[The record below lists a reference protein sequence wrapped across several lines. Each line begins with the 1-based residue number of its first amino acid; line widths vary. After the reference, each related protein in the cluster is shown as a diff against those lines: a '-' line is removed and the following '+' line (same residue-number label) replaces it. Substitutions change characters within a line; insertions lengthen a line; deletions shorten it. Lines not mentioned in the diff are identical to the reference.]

1 MKQRTLLLATPNA
14 ALFDRVDWQLCGE
27 LHVVLLPRARN
38 ELEALSLARER
49 HPDVALLDFGAFAE
63 NALALIDKVAAES
76 PATKP
81 LLFWNAWTEQSIMRA
96 LRGGGIGCVNIDGP
110 CSELVDAMDAVQRGE
125 IWVSRRTLSAAFRQ
139 LLSTTRR
146 PDADELH
153 GRLSLREREIVDWMR
168 HGMSNKQIARELG
181 ISDMTVKTHVHNI
194 FHKLEISGRLR
205 LMGMPPPA
213 AREAWQGP
221 SQPVEPLY
229 RLPVTLQEKHT
240 PGRT

>member
-14 ALFDRVDWQLCGE
+14 PLFDRVDWQLCGE
-27 LHVVLLPRARN
+27 LHVLLLPRVRN
-38 ELEALSLARER
+38 ESDALALVRER
-49 HPDVALLDFGAFAE
+49 HPDVVLLDFGAFAE
-63 NALALIDKVAAES
+63 NALALIDKVAVES
-76 PATKP
+76 PATKS
-81 LLFWNAWTEQSIMRA
+81 LLFWNAWTEQSIVRA
-96 LRGGGIGCVNIDGP
+96 LRSGGDGCVNIDGP
-110 CSELVDAMDAVQRGE
+110 CSEIIDAIDAVQRGE

-146 PDADELH
+146 SDAGEFH

-194 FHKLEISGRLR
+194 FHKLEISGRIQ

-213 AREAWQGP
+213 AREAWQTP

-229 RLPVTLQEKHT
+229 RLPVTLQERHT
-240 PGRT
+240 TGRA